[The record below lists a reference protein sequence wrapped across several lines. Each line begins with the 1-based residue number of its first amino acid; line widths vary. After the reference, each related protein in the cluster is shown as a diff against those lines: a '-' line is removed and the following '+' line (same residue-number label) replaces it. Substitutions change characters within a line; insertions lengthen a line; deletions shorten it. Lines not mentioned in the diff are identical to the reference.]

1 MRQRLYYILRNLLKR
16 KVPRVTTVNPSVKGM
31 KVGVSGGARL
41 SGPELVSF
49 PLLKLDN
56 LSPSRVTINDHFHAF
71 VSRGSE
77 KVVSSWNMDSMK
89 YVILKYD
96 GSVTRG
102 KCVPSTAK

>member
-31 KVGVSGGARL
+31 KVGVSGGARP

-56 LSPSRVTINDHFHAF
+56 LSPSRVTVNYHFHAF

-77 KVVSSWNMDSMK
+77 
-89 YVILKYD
+89 
-96 GSVTRG
+96 
-102 KCVPSTAK
+102 